1 MDLFPKLIDFS
12 FLVDECYGIPAQATC
27 KNNTE
32 CMVRRYTGT
41 ILRVAIF
48 VIQGQCM
55 MIFFR
60 LRYQWSSGNKMSEL
74 GNDPGCFTDF
84 LTEAIF
90 MIFPREVR
98 INEYTKIF
106 DLVFHF

>member
-1 MDLFPKLIDFS
+1 
-12 FLVDECYGIPAQATC
+12 
-27 KNNTE
+27 
-32 CMVRRYTGT
+32 
-41 ILRVAIF
+41 
-48 VIQGQCM
+48 
-55 MIFFR
+55 
-60 LRYQWSSGNKMSEL
+60 MSEL